1 MQIFTI
7 ELKELKASQGMVL
20 TNGQA
25 YSSVGG
31 SVYLGINDSEEN
43 WREITVEEYE
53 EVMEKSTVSTIAMGV
68 GYNAAL
74 PNCAIFGPRYAI
86 GDDEEDTCHSA
97 DENRKVE
104 DLFKFLEILKVFVE
118 KF

>member
-1 MQIFTI
+1 ML
-7 ELKELKASQGMVL
+7 E
-20 TNGQA
+20 A
-25 YSSVGG
+25 Y
-31 SVYLGINDSEEN
+31 EQ
-43 WREITVEEYE
+43 
-53 EVMEKSTVSTIAMGV
+53 VMGKSTISTIAMGV

-74 PNCAIFGPRYAI
+74 PNCAIFGPRYSL

-104 DLFKFLEILKVFVE
+104 DLFKFLEILEAFIG